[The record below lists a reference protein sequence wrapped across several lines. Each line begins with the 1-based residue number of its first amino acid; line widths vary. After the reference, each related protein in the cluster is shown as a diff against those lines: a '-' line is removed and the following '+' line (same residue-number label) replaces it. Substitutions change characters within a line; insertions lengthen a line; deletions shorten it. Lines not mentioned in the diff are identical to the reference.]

1 MFVIALLRFTPTLKR
16 LTLEVSQSYHVWKL
30 ANQKAKKLNGEV
42 LFLFDPTLLNYGYT
56 TNQPI
61 GLLPDNYTP
70 GPLPIVPPSIVIDC
84 PVI

>member
-1 MFVIALLRFTPTLKR
+1 MFGLASLRLTPTLQR
-16 LTLEVSQSYHVWKL
+16 LILEVLQSMGLV
-30 ANQKAKKLNGEV
+30 NQKAKKLNGEV
-42 LFLFDPTLLNYGYT
+42 LLLFGPTLINYVYT
-56 TNQPI
+56 TNQPN